1 MNEKIKKGRENK
13 VNNSIERYKEVLDA
27 FITIVNY
34 YFINNPHENVKVFE
48 LPDYSN
54 EFWEALKKVCAEEG
68 FYIESTYFS
77 RKKVKIYLNAPRS
90 SFDF

>member
-34 YFINNPHENVKVFE
+34 YFINNPHATVKVFE

-54 EFWEALKKVCAEEG
+54 EFWEALEKVCKEEK
-68 FYIESTYFS
+68 FYVETTFS
-77 RKKVKIYLNAPRS
+77 RKKVKIYLNYPHS
-90 SFDF
+90 PIDF